1 VGGADRADAAPIGQA
16 GGDVVDDGVQLR
28 AVGLECVGGLAER
41 QGESADLGVPNCLMA
56 VGVAGLSTPGQ
67 GGENGVG
74 ERAAGGLAVGV
85 VAAQQQ
91 GAQAVGLRSAAGGE
105 FAAGA
110 EQDPQRFP
118 VAVGSGGSLSA
129 SRRSAV
135 ITARCASVAPAAGL
149 AVGLPALDHGQAG
162 GNDRAAE
169 PDAVAAGALD
179 GHD

>member
-56 VGVAGLSTPGQ
+56 VGVVGLSTPGQ

-85 VAAQQQ
+85 VAPSSRARRRLVC
-91 GAQAVGLRSAAGGE
+91 AVLLVVSSRRAPSRIRSASRSPSARG
-105 FAAGA
+105 
-110 EQDPQRFP
+110 
-118 VAVGSGGSLSA
+118 VGSLSA

-135 ITARCASVAPAAGL
+135 ITDVGRAGHGHPPRL
-149 AVGLPALDHGQAG
+149 SLSLPPERLPRPWPRVLG
-162 GNDRAAE
+162 GEKD
-169 PDAVAAGALD
+169 VLV
-179 GHD
+179 